1 MFLSQILA
9 NGKDAI
15 AVFST
20 TISTGLLKLDA
31 TGVSNLTSEEIEV
44 LFSAIPIDFELEKIF
59 QEDTVNNSL
68 RKQIKD
74 YINQRQG
81 KRIKSVKE
89 PSSTYNVNDESP
101 EPIATDIF
109 SLREEV
115 IKDYRGYIEGF
126 LNIKDEKVK
135 GFVKTA
141 LDKGYLWTEP
151 LIQLNPAYKR
161 TATVKQLI
169 DRNVLHPEC
178 DRYFPQYNFYEHQEK
193 AFKLAQQGL
202 PYVVTTGTGS
212 GKSLS
217 YVVPIINDL
226 LQNPHIKG
234 VRAILVYPMNALI
247 NSQAE
252 EFKKFLD
259 NVPNCPIKV
268 KKYTGQES
276 LAEKTDIQQNPPHI
290 LLTNYVMLELM
301 LTRVYELS
309 LIVSPHLKY
318 LVLDELH
325 TYRGRQGADVAL
337 VIRKLKQRNL
347 AKHDQQNILCIGT
360 SATMSSEGTKE
371 NRQKTVAQVAS
382 KLFGV
387 EIQPQQVIDET
398 LEKAITRPFPTVKE
412 LQDSI
417 NEGLPSIEQKKSETF
432 KNHPLSAFIEMTFGL
447 EEKDGHLQRKSPIS
461 LQEGANQLA
470 ELTQIDPETCL
481 NVLKEM
487 FLWSSD
493 LNSQN
498 ESNKLP
504 LGLPFRLHQ
513 FISQGGSVYATL
525 EPHDKRELTLEGQYK
540 TTGDRLLFP
549 IVFCRECGHDYY
561 GVKFDR
567 ERNLVTPLLPTTLE
581 EEDEDTQE
589 GYITLDEPDLWSIQD
604 EDRLPD
610 NWYRNLKSGRKIN
623 KNFENFIPRKL
634 YIYPNGSIV
643 TGAVSENDPIQPVPC
658 WFIPKPFLTCL
669 NCGVVYTKKPSEY
682 IKLARLSSEGRSTAT
697 TLLCLS
703 TVNRLKRNPKVDNNA
718 QKILS
723 FTDNRQDASLQAG
736 HFNDFVQTSFLR
748 ASLNK
753 ALQKEKTLTH
763 KKLAATVVKYMGL
776 SQADYAE
783 TPSDSGS
790 GKRRNEE
797 AFEHLIE
804 YRLYEDLKRGWRI
817 VQPNLE
823 QSGLLTIEY
832 DGLKEHC
839 SNQSTWEKHPH
850 PILLKATPEQRLK
863 GTIVLLDQLRKKLAL
878 DAEILQEQEIKELKR
893 EVNQAL
899 KENWKIDKNEYTPP
913 ATSATILSTKGGSVK
928 LTPRSKV
935 AGYLRSPA
943 VWDWLANPL
952 SEDEYSKLIEALV
965 SILKDGGYLKGEK
978 DNIQLRIDSMVWK
991 AQKVAFI
998 PIDPTTI
1005 KRLQGSEQDNKQD
1018 SKQDSQR
1025 VNKFFQ
1031 DFYQVQAQT
1040 IQAMEGR
1047 EHTGQVT
1054 NQNRQEREDKFRK
1067 GELATLFCSPTME
1080 LGIDIRDLNVVHLR
1094 NVPPN
1099 PANYAQR
1106 SGRAGRGGQEA
1117 LVITYAA
1124 SGSGHDQ
1131 YFYHRQPQMVSGV
1144 VAPPKLELGNPDLI
1158 KSHLYSLWLF
1168 YTNTSLGNSM
1178 NEILDLSKPDYPILE
1193 SLKAQLTLS
1202 KEQLQN
1208 CIQSAQRI
1216 LNDTFCQGDLTRTS
1230 WYNEDWVKQVL
1241 ENALYSFDRG
1251 CDRWRKLY
1259 QEAENQLREARE
1271 IKDKSR
1277 TGSLAESDKEK
1288 AEQLEKDASRQLD
1301 LLVGMVKKG
1310 RSMSEFEFYPYRYF
1324 ASEGFLPGF
1333 NFPRIPLRCFI
1344 PAGDKG
1350 EFISRPRNVAIR
1362 ELAPRNIVYYEGSK
1376 FQISKTRVSLKG
1388 VNYDTVTCCEKCGYF
1403 HDGKTLN
1410 RNTCQNCGSAL
1421 TDRLD
1426 YGLKMDT
1433 MITRRRERI
1442 TCDEEERLKYGYRLT
1457 THFRYADGKKKE
1469 AIVSLSTGKD
1479 NQKSGFDSG
1488 IENRESGVGNT
1499 ELLKLTYGETAEI
1512 RRINRGLRRSQIKG
1526 FTLDTQTGEWGDTN
1540 GNNSTSSQQLQSGV
1554 NLMVSDTCN
1563 ILLVEPLKL
1572 PNNQVN
1578 EFLVTFQYALER
1590 SIQAYYKLE
1599 MDELGSERL
1608 GDGGYILFWE
1618 ASEGGAGV
1626 LSQLFNDS
1634 DAFRHLANSALDICH
1649 FIHDKPSCSVA
1660 CYECL
1665 LSYQNQFDHPLLDR
1679 HLIKDFLRELT
1690 ESELSCLQSQSSG
1703 HFDDLMAHTD
1713 PNSDYERIVLR
1724 AISDMGLPLPD
1735 KAQEY
1740 FAEAE
1745 CTSDFTYT
1753 KAKLAIFCD
1762 GSVHDNPT
1770 QAEFDRVKRQDLE
1783 FLTGYKPFTFNYK
1796 KDLMEQVNSLKYLLN

>member
-1 MFLSQILA
+1 M
-9 NGKDAI
+9 K
-15 AVFST
+15 
-20 TISTGLLKLDA
+20 ISESS
-31 TGVSNLTSEEIEV
+31 VETSESKMLSFPYLQDSQHSTPETTPE
-44 LFSAIPIDFELEKIF
+44 AIP
-59 QEDTVNNSL
+59 
-68 RKQIKD
+68 
-74 YINQRQG
+74 
-81 KRIKSVKE
+81 
-89 PSSTYNVNDESP
+89 
-101 EPIATDIF
+101 TDIF
-109 SLREEV
+109 SLRDEV

-126 LNIKDEKVK
+126 LNIRDEKIK

-141 LDKGYLWTEP
+141 LDEGYLWTPP

-169 DRNVLHPEC
+169 EQNILHPES
-178 DRYFPQYNFYEHQEK
+178 DRYFPQYNFYEHQER

-226 LQNPHIKG
+226 LENPDTKG

-276 LAEKTDIQQNPPHI
+276 SAEKIDIQQNPPHI

-337 VIRKLKQRNL
+337 VIRKLKQRN
-347 AKHDQQNILCIGT
+347 HSQNIICIGT
-360 SATMSSEGTKE
+360 SATMSTEGTRE
-371 NRQKTVAQVAS
+371 NRQKTVATVAS

-417 NEGLPSIEQKKSETF
+417 NEGLPSFDQKTSETF

-504 LGLPFRLHQ
+504 LGLSFRLHQ

-561 GVKFDR
+561 GVKYDR
-567 ERNLVTPLLPTTLE
+567 DRNLVTPLLPTTLE

-589 GYITLDEPDLWSIQD
+589 GYITLDERDLWSIQD

-623 KNFENFIPRKL
+623 KDFENFIPRKL
-634 YIYPNGSIV
+634 YIYSNGSIV
-643 TGAVSENDPIQPVPC
+643 TGAVSKDEPIQPVPC

-832 DGLKEHC
+832 DELKEHC
-839 SNQSTWEKHPH
+839 SNQSAWEKHPH

-863 GTIVLLDQLRKKLAL
+863 GMIVLLDQLRKKLAL

-913 ATSATILSTKGGSVK
+913 ATSATILSTGGSSVK

-943 VWDWLANPL
+943 VWDWLTNPL
-952 SEDEYSKLIEALV
+952 TEDEYSKLIEALV
-965 SILKDGGYLKGEK
+965 SILKDGGYLKG
-978 DNIQLRIDSMVWK
+978 DNDNLQLRIDSMVWK

-1005 KRLQGSEQDNKQD
+1005 KRLQGSEQDSKQN

-1099 PANYAQR
+1099 P
-1106 SGRAGRGGQEA
+1106 
-1117 LVITYAA
+1117 
-1124 SGSGHDQ
+1124 
-1131 YFYHRQPQMVSGV
+1131 
-1144 VAPPKLELGNPDLI
+1144 
-1158 KSHLYSLWLF
+1158 
-1168 YTNTSLGNSM
+1168 
-1178 NEILDLSKPDYPILE
+1178 
-1193 SLKAQLTLS
+1193 
-1202 KEQLQN
+1202 
-1208 CIQSAQRI
+1208 
-1216 LNDTFCQGDLTRTS
+1216 
-1230 WYNEDWVKQVL
+1230 
-1241 ENALYSFDRG
+1241 
-1251 CDRWRKLY
+1251 
-1259 QEAENQLREARE
+1259 
-1271 IKDKSR
+1271 
-1277 TGSLAESDKEK
+1277 
-1288 AEQLEKDASRQLD
+1288 
-1301 LLVGMVKKG
+1301 
-1310 RSMSEFEFYPYRYF
+1310 
-1324 ASEGFLPGF
+1324 
-1333 NFPRIPLRCFI
+1333 
-1344 PAGDKG
+1344 
-1350 EFISRPRNVAIR
+1350 
-1362 ELAPRNIVYYEGSK
+1362 
-1376 FQISKTRVSLKG
+1376 
-1388 VNYDTVTCCEKCGYF
+1388 
-1403 HDGKTLN
+1403 
-1410 RNTCQNCGSAL
+1410 
-1421 TDRLD
+1421 
-1426 YGLKMDT
+1426 
-1433 MITRRRERI
+1433 
-1442 TCDEEERLKYGYRLT
+1442 
-1457 THFRYADGKKKE
+1457 
-1469 AIVSLSTGKD
+1469 
-1479 NQKSGFDSG
+1479 
-1488 IENRESGVGNT
+1488 
-1499 ELLKLTYGETAEI
+1499 
-1512 RRINRGLRRSQIKG
+1512 
-1526 FTLDTQTGEWGDTN
+1526 
-1540 GNNSTSSQQLQSGV
+1540 
-1554 NLMVSDTCN
+1554 
-1563 ILLVEPLKL
+1563 
-1572 PNNQVN
+1572 
-1578 EFLVTFQYALER
+1578 
-1590 SIQAYYKLE
+1590 
-1599 MDELGSERL
+1599 
-1608 GDGGYILFWE
+1608 
-1618 ASEGGAGV
+1618 
-1626 LSQLFNDS
+1626 
-1634 DAFRHLANSALDICH
+1634 
-1649 FIHDKPSCSVA
+1649 
-1660 CYECL
+1660 
-1665 LSYQNQFDHPLLDR
+1665 
-1679 HLIKDFLRELT
+1679 
-1690 ESELSCLQSQSSG
+1690 
-1703 HFDDLMAHTD
+1703 
-1713 PNSDYERIVLR
+1713 
-1724 AISDMGLPLPD
+1724 
-1735 KAQEY
+1735 
-1740 FAEAE
+1740 
-1745 CTSDFTYT
+1745 
-1753 KAKLAIFCD
+1753 
-1762 GSVHDNPT
+1762 
-1770 QAEFDRVKRQDLE
+1770 
-1783 FLTGYKPFTFNYK
+1783 
-1796 KDLMEQVNSLKYLLN
+1796 